1 MRWSILLVGLLTLSV
16 HGCSH
21 ADGRPA
27 TTPVHEE
34 EGVRTKGGSA
44 SARIWALIAKGQFAE
59 AQALIAEGTSAG
71 LISKEIATRMLHR
84 ISVLNT
90 KLGEIPARLHR
101 AKDFPSQLKDYTLF
115 EIKSMLDKKDFSQ
128 ATQAQLQMARKLIE
142 EQSRLMEK

>member
-1 MRWSILLVGLLTLSV
+1 MRWGLLLVGLLTLPF

-21 ADGRPA
+21 ADGHALTDAPL
-27 TTPVHEE
+27 E

-59 AQALIAEGTSAG
+59 AQALIAESTAGG
-71 LISKEIATRMLHR
+71 LISKEIAARMMQR
-84 ISVLNT
+84 ISVLTT
-90 KLGEIPARLHR
+90 KLSEIPARLQR
-101 AKDFPSQLKDYTLF
+101 VRDFPSQLKDYTLF
-115 EIKSMLDKKDFSQ
+115 EIKAMLDKKDFSV